1 MGLRTAAA
9 RLGLGLVAASATA
22 SAKQKLMRRSST
34 LAAADIWEKK
44 VMKSESEMELESN
57 KEKTVYLCFFESSQ
71 CGAVEYLNQVIRPI
85 RLSQVNS
92 NDDADDIAVE
102 LREAAYKRSKV
113 NLWYSNCSRFGS
125 QILVAGGRRR
135 PPPGIVGP
143 AISRRDIYW
152 FDTTQGKFQVS
163 SPTKTKIKSFSTGK
177 QYVLLGELNRKLYCI
192 ENNPFS
198 MTPPSQPFQVLDPE
212 NDLKWRSL
220 EAPPFI
226 RGQESEDFTACFLE
240 GSNKILGWVW
250 HQPGVFCF
258 DDTKPENGWIESPSC
273 LGNSLPFLDHGHF
286 FVRHHHPN
294 LGAFNIMFHYHP
306 DNAPL
311 LVSTFFMPNNCDSFH
326 PINKPLQLP
335 ELCYEFLEDEND
347 DTFSIDSQFVHLG
360 AQKVC
365 LVLHKFFFPSTGKVQ
380 CGNMGSLLLITF
392 EYDIISNT
400 TVDSKSTLE
409 IQTRLLGT
417 HRRRYFT
424 RQLRKPDYTW
434 TNTAY
439 LTGAFLI

>member
-1 MGLRTAAA
+1 MMIKKISSSSSSL
-9 RLGLGLVAASATA
+9 S
-22 SAKQKLMRRSST
+22 QFMRRSSS
-34 LAAADIWEKK
+34 LARAAAAADTWEKK
-44 VMKSESEMELESN
+44 GMKSESEMELELN

-71 CGAVEYLNQVIRPI
+71 CGAVRYLNQVIRPI

-113 NLWYSNCSRFGS
+113 DLCYSACSRFGS
-125 QILVAGGRRR
+125 QILVAGGCRM
-135 PPPGIVGP
+135 PPPDIVGP

-177 QYVLLGELNRKLYCI
+177 LSVLLGELNRKLYCI

-212 NDLKWRSL
+212 NDLKWRPL

-226 RGQESEDFTACFLE
+226 RGKESEDFAACFLE
-240 GSNKILGWVW
+240 GSNKILGWGW
-250 HQPGVFCF
+250 QQPGVFCF

-273 LGNSLPFLDHGHF
+273 LGNSLPFLDYGPF

-294 LGAFNIMFHYHP
+294 LGAFNVMFHYDP

-311 LVSTFFMPNNCDSFH
+311 LVSTFFMSNNCDSFH
-326 PINKPLQLP
+326 PINNPLQLP
-335 ELCYEFLEDEND
+335 ELCYEFRGDEYD
-347 DTFSIDSQFVHLG
+347 DTFSTDFQFVHLG

-365 LVLHKFFFPSTGKVQ
+365 LVLHKFFFPSTRKVS
-380 CGNMGSLLLITF
+380 NMGSLLLITF

-400 TVDSKSTLE
+400 TVDSTSTLE

-424 RQLRKPDYTW
+424 RQLRKPDETW